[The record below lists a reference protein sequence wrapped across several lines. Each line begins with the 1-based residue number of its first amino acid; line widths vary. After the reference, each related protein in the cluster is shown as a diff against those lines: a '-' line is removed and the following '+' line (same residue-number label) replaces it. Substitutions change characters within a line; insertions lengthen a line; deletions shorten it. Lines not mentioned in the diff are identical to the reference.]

1 MSRNQEYA
9 QQYAEY
15 AMEQMRRYGIPASV
29 TLAQGILESSNGRSR
44 LAQNENNHF
53 GIKATPSWIAEGG
66 RYGLYSD
73 DKPNE
78 KFCSYDSVGDSYEHH
93 SRFLKENS
101 RYAGCFKLSPDD
113 YKGWTRSIEKA
124 GYATG
129 GKYAE
134 NLQKIIE
141 QNGLQQY
148 DRLVMQEMAAQ
159 GREFGVENNP
169 LRASGEVTNANGYSF
184 PVERKEFLFV
194 TSPFGM
200 RQDPTDG
207 TKQKMHKG
215 VDIRCNGDAVLATE
229 NGGKIIAVNHNKN
242 TPGGKSVTVEY
253 ARADGSKVQCT
264 YMHLR
269 EVSVKVGDS
278 VQAGG
283 RLGTSGNTGTRT
295 TGEHLHFGVVNIYAD
310 GTRRDIDPA
319 AYLAEIA
326 QKGQL
331 KQQMLHNGNDLLAKY
346 KEAEAP
352 SVEKNLSPDDWMK
365 KLLSSEDSGVG
376 LSGCN
381 DPIVEMAITA
391 FASLMLLATQIDNR
405 NEEEQKAAI
414 SAAMDSRNIDL
425 KPLLPNMKNCDLTIG
440 ENGKAILRVD
450 NGELRVSRELTAAEL
465 SRLSATLNNL
475 TFPEET
481 RRMRIAGM
489 LNTIILSEAASQNFE
504 QGMSQQ
510 QGQTENLR
518 R

>member
-9 QQYAEY
+9 AQYAEF

-229 NGGKIIAVNHNKN
+229 NGGKVITVNHNKN

-264 YMHLR
+264 YMHLC
-269 EVSVKVGDS
+269 EISVKVGDT

-295 TGEHLHFGVVNIYAD
+295 TGEHLHFGVVNIYTD

-326 QKGQL
+326 QKGQI

-346 KEAEAP
+346 KGAEAP

-381 DPIVEMAITA
+381 DPIVEMAMTA

-405 NEEEQKAAI
+405 NEEEQKSAI

-465 SRLSATLNNL
+465 SRLSATLNNHTL
-475 TFPEET
+475 PEET

>member
-9 QQYAEY
+9 AQYAEY

-73 DKPNE
+73 DEPDE

-200 RQDPTDG
+200 RQDPMDG
-207 TKQKMHKG
+207 SKQQMHKG
-215 VDIRCNGDAVLATE
+215 VDIRCNGDTVLATE
-229 NGGKIIAVNHNKN
+229 NGGKVIAVNHNKN
-242 TPGGKSVTVEY
+242 TPGGKSLTVEY

-269 EVSVKVGDS
+269 EVSVKVGDL

-295 TGEHLHFGVVNIYAD
+295 TGEHLHFGVANIYAD

-326 QKGQL
+326 PKGQL

-381 DPIVEMAITA
+381 DPIVEMAMTA

-465 SRLSATLNNL
+465 SRLSATLNNHAL
-475 TFPEET
+475 PEET

>member
-1 MSRNQEYA
+1 MSKNQEYA

-29 TLAQGILESSNGRSR
+29 TLAQGILESSNGQSR
-44 LAQNENNHF
+44 LAQRENNHF
-53 GIKATPSWIAEGG
+53 GIKATPAWIAGGG

-101 RYAGCFKLSPDD
+101 RYAGCFTLSPDD
-113 YKGWTRSIEKA
+113 YKGWTQGIAQA

-134 NLQKIIE
+134 NLQRIIE

-148 DRLVMQEMAAQ
+148 DRQVMQEMAAQ
-159 GREFGVENNP
+159 GRQFGVESNP
-169 LRASGEVTNANGYSF
+169 LGMTEETENWAGYSF

-194 TSPFGM
+194 TSQFGM
-200 RQDPTDG
+200 RQDPTDE
-207 TKQKMHKG
+207 TKQQMHKG
-215 VDIRCNGDAVLATE
+215 LDIRCNGDAVLATE
-229 NGGKIIAVNHNKN
+229 NGGKVVAVNKNRN
-242 TPGGKSVTVEY
+242 TPGGRALTVEY

-264 YMHLR
+264 YMHLG
-269 EVSVKVGDS
+269 EVSVKVGDT
-278 VQAGG
+278 VQAGQ

-295 TGEHLHFGVVNIYAD
+295 TGEHLHFGVANIHPD

-326 QKGQL
+326 QKGNIR
-331 KQQMLHNGNDLLAKY
+331 QQVLHNGNDLLAKY
-346 KEAEAP
+346 RSAEE
-352 SVEKNLSPDDWMK
+352 VKTEKPLSPDGWMK

-376 LSGCN
+376 MSGCN
-381 DPIVEMAITA
+381 DPIVEMAMTA
-391 FASLMLLATQIDNR
+391 FTSLMLLATQIDNR

-414 SAAMDSRNIDL
+414 SEAMDNRRIDL
-425 KPLLPNMKNCDLTIG
+425 KSLLPGMKSCDLTIG
-440 ENGKAILRVD
+440 ENGKALLRAD
-450 NGELRVSRELTAAEL
+450 NGSIQVSRELTTAEL
-465 SRLSATLNNL
+465 SRLSATLNNNAL
-475 TFPEET
+475 PEENK
-481 RRMRIAGM
+481 RLRVSGL
-489 LNTIILSEAASQNFE
+489 LNTVILSEAASQNFE

-510 QGQTENLR
+510 QGQTENLKR
-518 R
+518 